1 MRVAARGR
9 APDGSDAAIVRA
21 KLVTHVFPETGH
33 RVVAVALKLDR
44 SLVVRSAP
52 PSAFTVTAT
61 LPDGTGPRTVT
72 DVYTNDAPEPDTGGR
87 GRWLILELDPADA
100 NASVNFVAADGAT
113 APHQLVG
120 AYSILQTADLSD
132 HRGVLLP
139 ARPFA
144 ITNDRVRNPVVDDFT
159 RMSFTDDAGTKLN
172 FRFFKPDRSPRG
184 RRGFPLVLHLHG
196 GGETGSP
203 LVAPNNVTQITANR
217 GAIVW
222 ATPERQARH
231 PSFVVAPQLPG
242 RTSQWTEPAIQAAVL
257 ARVDRIAD
265 SHRVDRNRIYL
276 SGLSRGAR
284 GGVDI
289 LSNRPGL
296 FAGALLSASR
306 PEADDVSK
314 VPQMA
319 DVPRGPSTRSTTPWC
334 RTARAWRS
342 WPRSRQRACG

>member
-1 MRVAARGR
+1 M
-9 APDGSDAAIVRA
+9 
-21 KLVTHVFPETGH
+21 
-33 RVVAVALKLDR
+33 
-44 SLVVRSAP
+44 
-52 PSAFTVTAT
+52 
-61 LPDGTGPRTVT
+61 
-72 DVYTNDAPEPDTGGR
+72 
-87 GRWLILELDPADA
+87 
-100 NASVNFVAADGAT
+100 
-113 APHQLVG
+113 
-120 AYSILQTADLSD
+120 
-132 HRGVLLP
+132 LLP

-257 ARVDRIAD
+257 ALVDRIAD

-319 DVPRGPSTRSTTPWC
+319 DVPLWAVHAVDDPVVPYSASVAIMAALEAAGVRVTRGEWAGDNSAGPAQDRAAEDA
-334 RTARAWRS
+334 ARALLRDAQATGSHTLFTTYSAGTVAVNAHFS
-342 WPRSRQRACG
+342 WGPMYETAVMLDWLFAQDLRDRPGPA